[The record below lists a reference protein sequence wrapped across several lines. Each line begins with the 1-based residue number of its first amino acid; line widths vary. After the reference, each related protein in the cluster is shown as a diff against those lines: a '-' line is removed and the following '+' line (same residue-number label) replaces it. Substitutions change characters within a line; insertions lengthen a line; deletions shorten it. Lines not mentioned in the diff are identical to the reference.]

1 MKKILVSALLLLS
14 TGIEI
19 NAQELYI
26 FSDPA
31 SNVPAKSIVPRIN
44 NMIMPM
50 EHSSDVSYR
59 ISPEVMVGLNK
70 NLMLRANAYA
80 SDMFGDRFKFEGASL
95 YAKYR
100 FLSNDD
106 MHKHFRM
113 AAFGKISASSNP
125 YFINHTLEHTTPG
138 GTHTENVQLT
148 TQELNLEGN
157 HSGFQYGVIATQLVN
172 KTAVSLSA
180 SSIHKMN
187 NLSDHRMLAGSPRSA
202 FHSILSAGYLMF
214 PRKYDNYKQMNFNI
228 YGEVITQKSYS
239 GNYYFVDAAPGVQF
253 IFNSISRLDLGYRIQ
268 LAGNMDRFSKNQ
280 FLVKF
285 EYNFLN
291 ALK

>member
-1 MKKILVSALLLLS
+1 MKKILVSALLLC

-31 SNVPAKSIVPRIN
+31 SNAPAKSIVPRIN

-50 EHSSDVSYR
+50 EHSSDISYR
-59 ISPEVMVGLNK
+59 ISPEVMIGYNK
-70 NLMLRANAYA
+70 NLMFRANAYA
-80 SDMFGDRFKFEGASL
+80 SNMFGNQFKFEGASI

-113 AAFGKISASSNP
+113 AAFGKVSASNNP
-125 YFINHTLEHTTPG
+125 YFINHTIQHTTSG
-138 GTHTENVQLT
+138 GTHTENVKLT

-157 HSGFQYGVIATQLVN
+157 HSGVQYGIIATQLVN
-172 KTAVSLSA
+172 KTAISLAA

-187 NLSDHRMLAGSPRSA
+187 NLNDHQMLAGSPRGA

-228 YGEVITQKSYS
+228 YGEVITQKSYT
-239 GNYYFVDAAPGVQF
+239 GNYYFVDAAPGIQF

-268 LAGNMDRFSKNQ
+268 VAGNMDRFSKNQ

>member
-1 MKKILVSALLLLS
+1 MKKILVGAFLLF
-14 TGIEI
+14 TGSRIS
-19 NAQELYI
+19 AQELYI

-31 SNVPAKSIVPRIN
+31 SNAPAKSIVPRIN

-50 EHSSDVSYR
+50 AYSSGVSYR
-59 ISPEVMVGLNK
+59 VSPEVMIGVNK

-80 SDMFGDRFKFEGASL
+80 SDMFTGKFKFEGASL

-113 AAFGKISASSNP
+113 AAFGKIAASNNP
-125 YFINHTLEHTTPG
+125 YFINHQVISGTPG
-138 GTHTENVQLT
+138 ETHTETVKLT

-157 HSGFQYGVIATQLVN
+157 HSGVQYGVIATQLVN
-172 KTAVSLSA
+172 KTAISLSA
-180 SSIHKMN
+180 SSVHKMN
-187 NLSDHRMLAGSPRSA
+187 NLDDHQMLSGSPRGA
-202 FHSILSAGYLMF
+202 FHSILSAGYLLF
-214 PRKYDNYKQMNFNI
+214 PRKYENYKQVNFNI
-228 YGEVITQKSYS
+228 YGEVITQKSYT

-268 LAGNMDRFSKNQ
+268 VTGNMDRFSKNQ
-280 FLVKF
+280 FLIKF